1 MPRGDGTGPVGAGP
15 MTGRGMGYCAGFRAP
30 GYVNP
35 GRGFYRWGCK
45 RGFRHMDYA
54 TGMPFWQR
62 FAPPADLAY
71 HEPASEKT
79 WLENRA
85 DALENELRQIRERL
99 NEIQEK
105 E

>member
-1 MPRGDGTGPVGAGP
+1 
-15 MTGRGMGYCAGFRAP
+15 
-30 GYVNP
+30 
-35 GRGFYRWGCK
+35 
-45 RGFRHMDYA
+45 MDYA